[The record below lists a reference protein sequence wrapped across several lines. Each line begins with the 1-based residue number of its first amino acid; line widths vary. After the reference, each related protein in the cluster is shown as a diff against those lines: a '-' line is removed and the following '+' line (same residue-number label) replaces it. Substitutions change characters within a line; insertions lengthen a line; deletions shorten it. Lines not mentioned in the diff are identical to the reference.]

1 METENKSNHAVPLAI
16 LLAGVLIAGALYLRP
31 ASAPIP
37 TAPSGQAAAVG
48 VALAK
53 LSPIDAGEH
62 QRGPAEAALKIVEFS
77 DLECPFCKAFQ
88 RAMQKLIAKYP
99 DDVAWIY
106 RHFPLDELHSKA
118 RAEAVAAECV
128 AQLADEDLFWP
139 FVDKI
144 FEVTPS
150 NNGLDPALLPQLAEE
165 LGLDRAEFEKC
176 LSSEPPKAAVNADY
190 EDGVAIRVDGTP
202 FVVAIG
208 PEDKKVLVFREAT
221 PSDWDESLKTILD
234 ELEQLYQA
242 EIQILRAGN

>member
-128 AQLADEDLFWP
+128 AQLADEDLFWQ

-144 FEVTPS
+144 
-150 NNGLDPALLPQLAEE
+150 LE